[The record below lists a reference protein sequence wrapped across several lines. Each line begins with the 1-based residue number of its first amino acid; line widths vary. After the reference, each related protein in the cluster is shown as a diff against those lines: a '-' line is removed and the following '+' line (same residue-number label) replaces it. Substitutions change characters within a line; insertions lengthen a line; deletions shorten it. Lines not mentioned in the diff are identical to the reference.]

1 VLRAQRADPEVRA
14 REPVSGAPA
23 VLSVATME
31 TATPARTTVDPE
43 TVSFAGLVAM
53 LVLSNIAFVWVALAY
68 FV

>member
-1 VLRAQRADPEVRA
+1 
-14 REPVSGAPA
+14 VSGAPA